1 MQAVPYKERFTMTT
15 AAKAK
20 NGRVTADAVAEAAG
34 KFTED
39 VKAAADTWLDATGKV
54 AEETKAILDTQQQM
68 MQDGF
73 VTWQKHN
80 QANLEF
86 FAQASQQVFK
96 ESLTVYERWSKM
108 NGGNWKKAQKLWLTE
123 QDAATEATEAFWTQ
137 TQAASERMF
146 KFFTATFQ

>member
-1 MQAVPYKERFTMTT
+1 MTT

-20 NGRVTADAVAEAAG
+20 NGRVTVDAVAEAAG
-34 KFTED
+34 KFTEEA
-39 VKAAADTWLDATGKV
+39 KAAADAWFDVTGKV

-73 VTWQKHN
+73 ATWQKHN

-96 ESLTVYERWSKM
+96 ESLAVCERWSKM
-108 NGGNWKKAQKLWLTE
+108 NEGNWKKAQKLWLTE
-123 QDAATEATEAFWTQ
+123 QAAAVDGTEVYWTQ

-146 KFFTATFQ
+146 KLFTATFQ